1 MIIKLGK
8 YKRLLINR
16 TGQPDKRYW
25 NNSGKWYM
33 TRYPSIFGFFIYLF
47 EYDTNSGN

>member
-16 TGQPDKRYW
+16 TGDLDKRYW
-25 NNSGKWYM
+25 NVNSNWYM
-33 TRYPSIFGFFIYLF
+33 TRYPSIFGFYFFLF
-47 EYDTNSGN
+47 EWDTNSGN